1 MFCSGY
7 RCRSAACFC
16 LLVSLLFVVAC
27 SGDDNQPW
35 ERADQY
41 GNVTAGEP
49 NPLPLASPSGCVIDD
64 DCQPG
69 NFCFQNTCSYV
80 CASDADCDGGAC
92 SERGQCVADN
102 GALTAGV
109 VQTLPNIAIVEYP
122 AMVYSVSGGEQNIS
136 FTFRL
141 NATLPPE
148 GLAYRIWRSDGES
161 DQALVQHVRG
171 DDTFTITVAPGA
183 ASANND
189 EPRDVAITLFTAIG
203 DIDLYLTPAAT
214 FAGAW
219 RGRAFIEEF
228 GGQSFGIDLHI
239 LGEGTDDLQV
249 ALPLNRAS
257 LFAPHRDVTDDNT
270 YQVVSATY
278 HPGLNVYQAVFRHTY
293 DFGNGLFAA
302 LPAGQ
307 VERMLRFDFD
317 ADALANGELRGRFAD
332 YWIGLY
338 DHQRTSGQLQRG
350 DLYYTGD
357 ITFDRAGALPSGIT
371 YEAGAPSDEQV
382 PSLVGL
388 QPIVNCDPSYFDVDP
403 ITDGDIT
410 YSCDGIEDAL
420 DFDEADATTRALCA
434 TAVSRSADEQDTTAD
449 QLSAYFTD
457 QGNVEGLSFEQ
468 FLQSCADDNIGPCM
482 PRPEALCAYELT
494 AHALRDITD
503 ASIRDDLLFEFV
515 DSSREAF
522 LARQLG
528 AFYIDMELRR
538 DWLRQSSAPTVF
550 LNEVE
555 QANLALLDEW
565 EERVLDVHA
574 EIFADFFSPNAVTAL
589 GRATD
594 NAELNEIRRSLL
606 FEASTLWRTY
616 AAALRLAAHRWNDI
630 LKNQNHR
637 DQRVADLQIRAQDLY
652 LTMGLLTEFS
662 RAAGANSQS
671 AALAGDFIAL
681 TDAINAL
688 SKSFDDTFFARDAEI
703 VTARSLDPLSDN
715 DSLLSERRQA
725 ALQAIDDARQ
735 GIDDILD
742 EADMEALQEQELR
755 TRLENERREAA
766 NTVARICGL
775 PVGCTE
781 IDLLT
786 NPACLDVRPGACG
799 LLAPADPN
807 SDVVFDPQY
816 VAASLAG
823 SAILDILEAFHN
835 VQIQKDEL
843 EGHLQILDLEYQELD
858 AFRRDV
864 ESWNQLRLDGVRQ
877 LEQNLAQRQS
887 FRDDRIEEL
896 MTNIQERAGMRQDT
910 INQMT
915 QRFAEWNRF
924 RIDET
929 TSTFAT
935 NMEILGLRRGADS
948 AELASEQAA
957 ALLDAKAEGLPTSN
971 GTSNDLTSVARAAF
985 WLSART
991 LEFGGQH
998 VGMQLN
1004 YEADILA
1011 SRLERDGALAEA
1023 SLSAMQ
1029 EQAELADAIGDA
1041 ELDAVIDQMELSNQ
1055 LTEDEIARLEEI
1067 IELMEAQLAAELAY
1081 QRDMSEFRTRR
1092 TRHLQNHVHTSG
1104 KLLRLE
1110 KSRFNVI
1117 QRTTEYDGLVQQ
1129 ARLEAARLYE
1139 LDQQLTDLDQL
1150 VGGLGTI
1157 FAQSQQL
1164 ERTERHLMQA
1174 RDALMD
1180 WLVVLEYY
1188 AVRPFFAE
1196 RTQILLARNAYQ
1208 LEAIADRLRG
1218 LEQTCGGSER
1228 SSSTTVLSLRRDI
1241 LGLTRSIE
1249 NEATSGPISPDER
1262 FRRWLTQSHIPID
1275 RRLRWS
1281 TSSSLSNVL
1290 GRTNGVLAAT
1300 FALRLD
1306 NFANLTLACNAKIES
1321 ISAQVVGDVGDVRPT
1336 ISLLYDGTSQ
1346 LRSCQPDIDQY
1357 VRAYGQGTSN
1367 YGTITNL
1374 RTAGRSMS
1382 PLAGVNEFPNTN
1394 RDANRTLAGLPVAS
1408 EYTLLIDTEL
1418 GDNASLDWSQLEDI
1432 RFEISYSYQ
1441 DLFPTAC
1448 D

>member
-1 MFCSGY
+1 MVRSAYGCRPAGCFWLLFLLLVCVGCSGEE
-7 RCRSAACFC
+7 
-16 LLVSLLFVVAC
+16 
-27 SGDDNQPW
+27 NQRW
-35 ERADQY
+35 DRADQY
-41 GNVTAGEP
+41 GQVTAGEP
-49 NPLPLASPSGCVIDD
+49 NPLPLASPSGCAVDD

-69 NFCFQNTCSYV
+69 NFCFQNTCAYV
-80 CASDADCDGGAC
+80 CASDSDCDGGVC
-92 SERGQCVADN
+92 SGRGKCTGNSQTTGVA
-102 GALTAGV
+102 GTLTN
-109 VQTLPNIAIVEYP
+109 LSIIEYP
-122 AMVYSVSGGEQNIS
+122 ATVYAVSGGEQTIS

-141 NATLPPE
+141 NGTLPPE
-148 GLAYRIWRSDGES
+148 GLAYRMWRSDGES
-161 DQALVQHVRG
+161 DEALVRHVRG
-171 DDTFTITVAPGA
+171 DDRFTITVTPGA
-183 ASANND
+183 ASSQTA

-203 DIDLYLTPAAT
+203 DIDLYLTPAPT

-219 RGRAFIEEF
+219 RGQARIEKF
-228 GGQSFGIDLHI
+228 GGQSFAIDLHI
-239 LGEGTDDLQV
+239 LGTDGDDLQV
-249 ALPLNRAS
+249 ALPLSQAS
-257 LFAPHRDVTDDNT
+257 LFAPHRALSDEKTF
-270 YQVVSATY
+270 QIVSATY
-278 HPGLNVYQAVFRHTY
+278 QPALNTYQALFRHTY
-293 DFGNGLFAA
+293 DFGDGLFAG

-307 VERMLRFDFD
+307 VERRLRFDLD
-317 ADALANGELRGRFAD
+317 ADALAVGELRGRFAD
-332 YWIGLY
+332 YWVGLY
-338 DHQRTSGQLQRG
+338 DHQRTSGLLQRG
-350 DLYYTGD
+350 DLFYTGD
-357 ITFDRAGALPSGIT
+357 IHFERLGSLPSSGLT
-371 YEAGAPSDEQV
+371 YESALSPGGQSTA
-382 PSLVGL
+382 LLGL
-388 QPIVNCDPSYFDVDP
+388 QPIVHCAPSYFDLPPV
-403 ITDGDIT
+403 IDGERT
-410 YSCDGIEDAL
+410 FSCDGISNTS
-420 DFDEADATTRALCA
+420 DFESADAATRASCA
-434 TAVSRSADEQDTTAD
+434 AAVSRASDQQETTSD

-457 QGNVEGLSFEQ
+457 QGNVAGLSFEQ
-468 FLQSCADDNIGPCM
+468 FLQSCADDNTGPCM
-482 PRPEALCAYELT
+482 PRSEALCAYELI
-494 AHALRDITD
+494 ANALRDTND
-503 ASIRDDLLFEFV
+503 TTLRDELLYEFV

-574 EIFADFFSPNAVTAL
+574 EIFADLFTSNAITAL
-589 GRATD
+589 GRNTD
-594 NAELNEIRRSLL
+594 NAELNELRRTLL
-606 FEASTLWRTY
+606 RDASTLWRTY
-616 AAALRLAAHRWNDI
+616 AAALRLAAQRWNDV
-630 LKNQNHR
+630 LRNQNQR
-637 DQRVADLQIRAQDLY
+637 DQRVKELQTRAQDLY
-652 LTMGLLTEFS
+652 LTMGLLTEFN
-662 RAAGANSQS
+662 RAAGASSQS
-671 AALAGDFIAL
+671 ASLAGDFVAL
-681 TDAINAL
+681 TEAINAL
-688 SKSFDDTFFARDAEI
+688 SQSFDDTLFARDAEV

-715 DSLLSERRQA
+715 NSLLSERRQA
-725 ALQAIDDARQ
+725 AIEAIYDAHE
-735 GIDDILD
+735 GILAILN
-742 EADMEALQEQELR
+742 EADVEALQEQQLR
-755 TRLENERREAA
+755 SRLENERRAAA

-781 IDLLT
+781 LDLLT
-786 NPACLDVRPGACG
+786 NPECVDVRPGACG
-799 LLAPADPN
+799 LLKPADPN
-807 SDVVFDPQY
+807 SGLAFDPSY
-816 VAASLAG
+816 VAASQAG
-823 SAILDILEAFHN
+823 SAVLDVLEAFHN

-843 EGHLQILDLEYQELD
+843 EGHLQILDLEYRELD
-858 AFRRDV
+858 AFRRDI
-864 ESWNQLRLDGVRQ
+864 ESWNQQRLEGVRR
-877 LEQNLAQRQS
+877 LEQNLAQRQT

-896 MTNIQERAGMRQDT
+896 MNSIQERAGMRQDT
-910 INQMT
+910 INQMSE
-915 QRFAEWNRF
+915 RFADWNRF
-924 RIDET
+924 RINET

-935 NMEILGLRRGADS
+935 SMEILGLRRGADS
-948 AELASEQAA
+948 AELAGEQAA
-957 ALLDAKAEGLPTSN
+957 ALLDAKAESLPKTT
-971 GTSNDLTSVARAAF
+971 GASNDISSVARAAF
-985 WLSART
+985 WLSGRT
-991 LEFGGQH
+991 LEFAGQH

-1011 SRLERDGALAEA
+1011 ARLERDGELAGATLVSME
-1023 SLSAMQ
+1023 
-1029 EQAELADAIGDA
+1029 EQAQLADAIGDA
-1041 ELDAVIDQMELSNQ
+1041 ELDAVIDQMELSTQ
-1055 LTEDEIARLEEI
+1055 LTNDEIARLENI

-1081 QRDMSEFRTRR
+1081 QRDMAEFRTRR

-1129 ARLEAARLYE
+1129 ARLEAARLQE

-1164 ERTERHLMQA
+1164 DRTERHLMEA
-1174 RDALMD
+1174 RDALMN

-1196 RTQILLARNAYQ
+1196 RIQILLARNAYQ

-1249 NEATSGPISPDER
+1249 NEATSGPVSPDER
-1262 FRRWLTQSHIPID
+1262 FRRWLTQSHIPVD

-1281 TSSSLSNVL
+1281 TSSSLSHVL
-1290 GRTNGVLAAT
+1290 ARTNGILAAT

-1321 ISAQVVGDVGDVRPT
+1321 ISAQVVGEVGDVRPT

-1346 LRSCQPDIDQY
+1346 LRTCQPDLDQY
-1357 VRAYGQGTSN
+1357 VRAFGQGTSN

-1382 PLAGVNEFPNTN
+1382 PLAGVNEFPDIA

-1418 GDNASLDWSQLEDI
+1418 GDNAFLDWSKLEDI

-1441 DLFPTAC
+1441 DLFPSAC